1 MTNHCVC
8 CGAEIPE
15 GRIVCWACEHSE
27 PERIVTKGDNTM
39 TKDDIIRKLTSRKF
53 WAAIV
58 GFITG
63 LLIYLGKSEAETT
76 QIGALIMS
84 AASVVAYIVGEGLI
98 DAARE
103 KGDSYYLTDDEAHP
117 PEN

>member
-39 TKDDIIRKLTSRKF
+39 SKKDIIRKLVSRKF
-53 WAAIV
+53 WFAVAEFV
-58 GFITG
+58 TA
-63 LLIYLGKSEAETT
+63 LLIALKKDKTMAQE
-76 QIGALIMS
+76 IGSLIMLG
-84 AASVVAYIVGEGLI
+84 AAPIAYMFSEGWA
-98 DAARE
+98 DAGRE
-103 KGDSYYLTDDEAHP
+103 KGDNYYLTDDEAHP